1 MLGLRHCPIGAY
13 TELPKVKRLDKRL
26 KAAFNYRDVS
36 NGKKFHSP
44 RCTGGPKGYY
54 YLEQRK

>member
-36 NGKKFHSP
+36 NGKKFN
-44 RCTGGPKGYY
+44 GVGPLK
-54 YLEQRK
+54 KFVNF